1 MLVVPAVSPLTTPLV
16 LTVPTAVL
24 LLLHV
29 PPAVAF
35 ASAVELPAHTL
46 AVPVIGVTAFTVTV
60 ALTLQLPTV

>member
-1 MLVVPAVSPLTTPLV
+1 MLVVPAVRPLTTPLV

-29 PPAVAF
+29 PPVVAL
-35 ASAVELPAHTL
+35 ASAVVLPTHTL
-46 AVPVIGVTAFTVTV
+46 EVPVIGVTPFTVTV